1 MANSVIIAIIACI
14 TAIIITL
21 ILCHYAVKDDE
32 LETRYIEAMRDIR
45 KLQRELDDL
54 TAEEL

>member
-1 MANSVIIAIIACI
+1 METSVIIVIIACI
-14 TAIIITL
+14 TAIIITF
-21 ILCHYAVKDDE
+21 IVCHYAVKSKE

-45 KLQRELDDL
+45 KLQI